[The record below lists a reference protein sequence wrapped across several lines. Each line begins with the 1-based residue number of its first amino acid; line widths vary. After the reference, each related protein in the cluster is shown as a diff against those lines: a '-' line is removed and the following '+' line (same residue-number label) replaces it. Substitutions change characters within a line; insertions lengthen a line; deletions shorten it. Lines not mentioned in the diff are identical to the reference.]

1 MVLKCEYCKI
11 KKISTLFSF
20 SCKCELK
27 KLCEICKY
35 PETHFCKFDYKEE
48 SRNIITKANPKI
60 ESNRLMH
67 KI

>member
-20 SCKCELK
+20 SCKCEFK
-27 KLCEICKY
+27 KLCEGCRY
-35 PETHFCKFDYKEE
+35 SENHSCVFDYKNEG
-48 SRNIITKANPKI
+48 RNILIKTNPKI
-60 ESNRLMH
+60 EADKLTE